1 MSEQEIIDGNRL
13 IAEFMGAKYG
23 EDSPNKISKNGY
35 LELPDDSNYKFSKWT
50 VRFSWIE
57 ELQYHSSWDWLMPIY
72 TKINRYISER
82 CLTDFVFAT
91 NTEQLHLNLWMAL
104 EDCSDTPLVLWFH
117 VVEFIKWYNENKSK

>member
-1 MSEQEIIDGNRL
+1 MTEQETLEGNKL
-13 IAEFMGAKYG
+13 IAKFIYDDSFIDDGDGDCYCE
-23 EDSPNKISKNGY
+23 SPNGMIDFY
-35 LELPDDSNYKFSKWT
+35 
-50 VRFSWIE
+50 IE
-57 ELQYHSSWDWLMPIY
+57 DAKYHSSWDWLMPIY

-117 VVEFIKWYNENKSK
+117 VVEFIKWYNQNKI